1 MYYSEITRGGV
12 SEAEAHLQIIALCER
27 WYYSVHPNGDFV
39 KYFKKHSDHL
49 LCIDQW
55 NCFKQIRE

>member
-12 SEAEAHLQIIALCER
+12 SEAEAHIQIALCER
-27 WYYSVHPNGDFV
+27 WYYSAHPNGDFV

-49 LCIDQW
+49 LRIDQW